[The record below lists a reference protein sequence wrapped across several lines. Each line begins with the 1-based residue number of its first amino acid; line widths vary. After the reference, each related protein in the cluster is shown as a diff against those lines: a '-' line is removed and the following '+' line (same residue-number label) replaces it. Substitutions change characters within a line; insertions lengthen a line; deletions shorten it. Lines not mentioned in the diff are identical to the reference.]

1 MLPPD
6 PALDVNW
13 EKYWTTFSLKQ
24 WMEIPGRHI
33 VHWVHYISQNDIIN
47 YPTFPPPLLAATHH
61 PWRQGGTARGSCPR
75 AEGAAAETRWL
86 CAQEEQRRR
95 RRAEAM
101 QRRGGRGIY
110 FCVSFLSCQKSNSPA
125 EEETTR
131 FRDGADLF
139 PLPFTVTVFNGAFLF
154 IYFLNGRTDQTN
166 HGVWVED
173 SRGRSTPLPEM
184 SLLCVGGKRGN
195 ERGRESLPVSCY
207 WSITNCTSCLTEP
220 AGYQLPAK
228 VCMCMRVCVPSYCA
242 E

>member
-101 QRRGGRGIY
+101 QRRGAR
-110 FCVSFLSCQKSNSPA
+110 N
-125 EEETTR
+125 
-131 FRDGADLF
+131 
-139 PLPFTVTVFNGAFLF
+139 
-154 IYFLNGRTDQTN
+154 
-166 HGVWVED
+166 
-173 SRGRSTPLPEM
+173 
-184 SLLCVGGKRGN
+184 SLLCVFLVLPKEQQPRRGGDDT
-195 ERGRESLPVSCY
+195 LPRWCWFVSVTFY
-207 WSITNCTSCLTEP
+207 
-220 AGYQLPAK
+220 GDGF
-228 VCMCMRVCVPSYCA
+228 
-242 E
+242 

>member
-1 MLPPD
+1 MLMLPPD

-101 QRRGGRGIY
+101 QRRGGGEE
-110 FCVSFLSCQKSNSPA
+110 FTSVCLSC
-125 EEETTR
+125 
-131 FRDGADLF
+131 
-139 PLPFTVTVFNGAFLF
+139 
-154 IYFLNGRTDQTN
+154 
-166 HGVWVED
+166 
-173 SRGRSTPLPEM
+173 
-184 SLLCVGGKRGN
+184 
-195 ERGRESLPVSCY
+195 
-207 WSITNCTSCLTEP
+207 
-220 AGYQLPAK
+220 PAK
-228 VCMCMRVCVPSYCA
+228 RATAPQRRRRHASEMVLICFRYLLRWRFLTGLFYFYFF
-242 E
+242 

>member
-1 MLPPD
+1 MWTEKNTGQLSLWSSEWKFLVAILFIEYITSAKTILLITPPSRLPFW
-6 PALDVNW
+6 LLLITRDVRAARRGGAVLARRVLL
-13 EKYWTTFSLKQ
+13 LKQ
-24 WMEIPGRHI
+24 DG
-33 VHWVHYISQNDIIN
+33 
-47 YPTFPPPLLAATHH
+47 
-61 PWRQGGTARGSCPR
+61 
-75 AEGAAAETRWL
+75 
-86 CAQEEQRRR
+86 CARRR
-95 RRAEAM
+95 SSGGGGELRQCRGG
-101 QRRGGRGIY
+101 GGRGIY

-154 IYFLNGRTDQTN
+154 LFFLNGRTDQTN